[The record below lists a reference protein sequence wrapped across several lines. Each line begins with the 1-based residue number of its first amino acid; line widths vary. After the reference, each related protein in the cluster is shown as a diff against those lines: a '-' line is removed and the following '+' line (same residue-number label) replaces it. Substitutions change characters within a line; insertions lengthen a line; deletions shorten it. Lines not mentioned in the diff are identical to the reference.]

1 MKMHPQRLKAIVKQG
16 SSNLVATTR
25 DFLRRFDPGVTQGA
39 TSFDTFDESIL
50 QQSRFWMRTVT
61 WTLIGSSVFAVA
73 WLALARTEEIV
84 VKALHPSLKCIPH
97 LAGATVM
104 GDGRVALIIDVPGLA
119 SEVGLAME
127 ELKQA
132 ADLIES
138 PKTEQRPNQMLLF
151 RLGSGRELAMP
162 LAEIDRLEDIAA
174 TRVESTEQMQAV
186 QYRGQIM
193 PVLPLSQLLG
203 EDTLETEHVRRP
215 DLAELEAVKAIV
227 INVNGNFAAIAV
239 REIVDVAEQQGPMRV
254 TNKPGSLIRG
264 AAVIEGKVTEVLDL
278 QSVLQSS
285 GIDQHSE
292 MGASS

>member
-1 MKMHPQRLKAIVKQG
+1 VYLSSLLGTGSANAETQAGHVNIV
-16 SSNLVATTR
+16 V
-25 DFLRRFDPGVTQGA
+25 
-39 TSFDTFDESIL
+39 L
-50 QQSRFWMRTVT
+50 QTDHSRFGLV
-61 WTLIGSSVFAVA
+61 VDHV
-73 WLALARTEEIV
+73 ARTEEIV
-84 VKALHPSLKCIPH
+84 VKAIHPSLNCIPH

-104 GDGRVALIIDVPGLA
+104 GDGRVALII
-119 SEVGLAME
+119 AME
-127 ELKQA
+127 ELKPA
-132 ADLIES
+132 VDLIES
-138 PKTEQRPNQMLLF
+138 PKTEQQPNQMLLF

-174 TRVESTEQMQAV
+174 TRLESTEQMQAV

-203 EDTLETEHVRRP
+203 EDTLETEHLRRP
-215 DLAELEAVKAIV
+215 DAAELQAVKAIV

-239 REIVDVAEQQGPMRV
+239 REIVDVAEQEGPMRV

-285 GIDQHSE
+285 GIEQHSE
-292 MGASS
+292 TGASS